1 MEIKI
6 KIPDN
11 YELIKDG
18 DTFIVQ
24 EKPQFPKSQ
33 KETPVKIEGR
43 KVGNIK
49 SIDNLEIE
57 SFPKKRSNNMLPK
70 SIQSDIVY

>member
-24 EKPQFPKSQ
+24 EKLQFPKSQ

-43 KVGNIK
+43 KVGDIK

-57 SFPKKRSNNMLPK
+57 SFSKKRSNNMLPK

>member
-24 EKPQFPKSQ
+24 EKIQIPKVW
-33 KETPVKIEGR
+33 KEIPIKIEG
-43 KVGNIK
+43 KEIEEAKLTG
-49 SIDNLEIE
+49 NLEIGI
-57 SFPKKRSNNMLPK
+57 SLKKGSNNMLPK